1 MELNITDNPD
11 RKRFEAVVGDQ
22 TAFIEYIKTREKIYL
37 THTEVPQELSGKG
50 IGKALVKGVL
60 EEVKRLELELVPLC
74 PFVALY
80 IKRNPEWKALVM
92 RGINID

>member
-1 MELNITDNPD
+1 MELNITDNPE
-11 RKRFEAVVGDQ
+11 RKRFEAVVEDQ
-22 TAFIEYIKTREKIYL
+22 TAFIEYIKTRDKIYL

-50 IGKALVKGVL
+50 VGKSLVKAVL

>member
-1 MELNITDNPD
+1 MELNINDNPE
-11 RKRFEAVVGDQ
+11 RKRFEATVEDQ
-22 TAFIEYIKTREKIYL
+22 IAFIEYIRTRDKIYL

-60 EEVKRLELELVPLC
+60 EEVKRLDLELVPLC

-80 IKRNPEWKALVM
+80 IKRNPEWKSLVM
-92 RGINID
+92 KGINVG

>member
-11 RKRFEAVVGDQ
+11 RKRFEAVVEDQ

-50 IGKALVKGVL
+50 VGKSLVKAVL

>member
-1 MELNITDNPD
+1 MELSITDNPE
-11 RKRFEAVVGDQ
+11 RKRFEAVVDNQ
-22 TAFIEYIKTREKIYL
+22 TAFIEYIKTPDKIFL

-50 IGKALVKGVL
+50 IGKALVKEVL

-92 RGINID
+92 RGINIE